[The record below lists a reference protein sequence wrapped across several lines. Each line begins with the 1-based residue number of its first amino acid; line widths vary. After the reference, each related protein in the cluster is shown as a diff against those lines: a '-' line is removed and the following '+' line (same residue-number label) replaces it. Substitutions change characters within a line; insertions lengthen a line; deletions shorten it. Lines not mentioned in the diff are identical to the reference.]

1 MTSELV
7 KHDFYVTL
15 DSQNT
20 RGYGTN
26 NQPFEFIN
34 ELYCDLNF
42 PENQYEIALT
52 DMEFY
57 VKYPRVLCSRKPDG
71 VVSFRIEPAKG
82 ASMIYPKAT
91 NTVPDLITALNTEL
105 QSGAAFFKKLAF
117 AINYQSNRVLIVN
130 GGHEEYSI
138 SIPQSLSEIFGFD
151 TNVFYGETSVATRP
165 PSSDILEFI
174 PNETKFEISFSKG
187 ERVQI

>member
-20 RGYGTN
+20 RGFGTN

-105 QSGAAFFKKLAF
+105 QRSAAAF
-117 AINYQSNRVLIVN
+117 
-130 GGHEEYSI
+130 
-138 SIPQSLSEIFGFD
+138 
-151 TNVFYGETSVATRP
+151 
-165 PSSDILEFI
+165 
-174 PNETKFEISFSKG
+174 
-187 ERVQI
+187 